1 MSDDVITDGS
11 RKYYVVHFSASQCC
25 LTDVY
30 AKKTKHMSVG
40 GLSRVTACA
49 FGFQPFGTFCAG
61 EDILL

>member
-11 RKYYVVHFSASQCC
+11 HKYYVFHFGTSHCC

-30 AKKTKHMSVG
+30 AKTKHMSVEG
-40 GLSRVTACA
+40 FSRVNECA

>member
-11 RKYYVVHFSASQCC
+11 HKYYVFHFGTSQCC

-30 AKKTKHMSVG
+30 ARTKHMSVG
-40 GLSRVTACA
+40 GFSRVNACA